1 MHVLSV
7 RHVHAEDDS
16 ASSRCEIS
24 IGFHQQTVAQG
35 YIHRVCELAFDK
47 IAMSDFHVI
56 KGQIA
61 GHAPACNGTQVT
73 VRNHLAHVPCVT
85 DLLKYFAESLLI
97 TAPRRGSET
106 DQVAGNVGFEQAEVI
121 EDAPVAR
128 CDCVVRFINNHDGE
142 LIRLQPRQ
150 ASAAAS

>member
-97 TAPRRGSET
+97 TASRRGSET
-106 DQVAGNVGFEQAEVI
+106 DQVAGTLGSNR
-121 EDAPVAR
+121 PK
-128 CDCVVRFINNHDGE
+128 
-142 LIRLQPRQ
+142 
-150 ASAAAS
+150 